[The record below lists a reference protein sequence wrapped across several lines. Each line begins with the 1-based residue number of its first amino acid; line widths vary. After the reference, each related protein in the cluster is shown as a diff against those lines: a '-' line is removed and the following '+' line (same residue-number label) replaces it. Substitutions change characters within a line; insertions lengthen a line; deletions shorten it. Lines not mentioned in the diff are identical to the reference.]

1 VEDIGWSH
9 PPWPK
14 RVCDG
19 DGGGGD
25 GEQWEDR
32 HRRRGRFLK
41 ETTTTGVWPMLTQKN
56 YAEWALL
63 MQVNL
68 EAMEVWES
76 IDPGT
81 GPRKNDRMALGA
93 LLRGVPQEMW
103 SILAK
108 KKAVKEAWEVVRNMR
123 IGSDRVK
130 MANAQ
135 RLMTEFDNIT
145 FKEGEM
151 VDEFGMHIESL
162 AESLRALGENLTDVR
177 VLKKMLRV
185 LPKRFSQIPTSIETL
200 LNVNTMLVEDLM
212 S

>member
-1 VEDIGWSH
+1 
-9 PPWPK
+9 
-14 RVCDG
+14 
-19 DGGGGD
+19 
-25 GEQWEDR
+25 
-32 HRRRGRFLK
+32 
-41 ETTTTGVWPMLTQKN
+41 MLTQKN

-81 GPRKNDRMALGA
+81 GPRKNDHMALGA

-135 RLMTEFDNIT
+135 QLMTEFDNFT

-177 VLKKMLRV
+177 VVKKMLRV
-185 LPKRFSQIPTSIETL
+185 LPKRFSQIPASIETL